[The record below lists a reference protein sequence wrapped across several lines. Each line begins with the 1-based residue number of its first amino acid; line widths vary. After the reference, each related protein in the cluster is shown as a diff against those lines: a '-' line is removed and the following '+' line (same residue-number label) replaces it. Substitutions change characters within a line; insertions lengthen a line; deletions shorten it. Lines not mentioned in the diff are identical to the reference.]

1 MNNVRKAEKKDV
13 KGIVKR
19 ENACFSTPESEESI
33 YSFLKS
39 KTFFVDVIEDEGI
52 VTGHCIYFFVPD
64 NAEIISLAVSPDKRR
79 MGYGRDLVYSVIE
92 RAKENNCKEVFLEVR
107 KSNEAAIA
115 LYTSIGFHQVG
126 ERKNLYSKPEE
137 DGLIMQY
144 VI

>member
-1 MNNVRKAEKKDV
+1 MNTVRKAEKKDV
-13 KGIVKR
+13 KVIVKR
-19 ENACFSTPESEESI
+19 ENVCFSTPETEESI

-64 NAEIISLAVSPDKRR
+64 NAEIISLAVTPEKRR
-79 MGYGRDLVYSVIE
+79 MGYGRDLVYNVIE
-92 RAKENNCKEVFLEVR
+92 RAKENNCKEVYLEVR
-107 KSNEAAIA
+107 KSNEAAIS

-144 VI
+144 LI

>member
-1 MNNVRKAEKKDV
+1 MYTVRRADKKDV

-19 ENACFSTPESEESI
+19 ENSCFSTPETEESI
-33 YSFLKS
+33 YTFLKS
-39 KTFFVDVIEDEGI
+39 KTFYIDVIEDEGV

-64 NAEIISLAVSPDKRR
+64 NAEIISLAVAPEKRR
-79 MGYGRDLVYSVIE
+79 LGFGRDLVYSVIE
-92 RAKENNCKEVFLEVR
+92 KAKENGCKEVFLEVR

-126 ERKNLYSKPEE
+126 ERKNLYSKPDE

-144 VI
+144 II

>member
-1 MNNVRKAEKKDV
+1 MNTVRKAEKKDV

-19 ENACFSTPESEESI
+19 ENVCFSTPETEESI

-64 NAEIISLAVSPDKRR
+64 NAEIISLAVTPEKRR
-79 MGYGRDLVYSVIE
+79 MGYGRDLVYNVIE
-92 RAKENNCKEVFLEVR
+92 RAKDNNCKEVYLEVR
-107 KSNEAAIA
+107 KSNEAAIS

-126 ERKNLYSKPEE
+126 ERKNLYSKPEG

-144 VI
+144 LI

>member
-1 MNNVRKAEKKDV
+1 MYNVRKAEKKDV

-39 KTFFVDVIEDEGI
+39 KTFFIDVIEDEGI
-52 VTGHCIYFFVPD
+52 VTGHCIYFFVPG
-64 NAEIISLAVSPDKRR
+64 NAEIISLAVAPEKRR

-92 RAKENNCKEVFLEVR
+92 KAKANECKEVYLEVR

-144 VI
+144 II

>member
-1 MNNVRKAEKKDV
+1 MNTVRKAEKKDV

-19 ENACFSTPESEESI
+19 ENVCFSTPETEESI

-64 NAEIISLAVSPDKRR
+64 NAEIISLAVTPEKRR
-79 MGYGRDLVYSVIE
+79 MGYGRDLVYNVIE
-92 RAKENNCKEVFLEVR
+92 RAKENNCKEVYLEVR
-107 KSNEAAIA
+107 KSNEAAIS

-144 VI
+144 LI

>member
-1 MNNVRKAEKKDV
+1 MNTVRKAEKKDV

-19 ENACFSTPESEESI
+19 ENVCFSTPETEESI

-64 NAEIISLAVSPDKRR
+64 NAEIISLAVTPEKRR
-79 MGYGRDLVYSVIE
+79 MGYGRDLVYNVIE
-92 RAKENNCKEVFLEVR
+92 RAKENNCKEVYLEVR
-107 KSNEAAIA
+107 KSNEAAIS

-126 ERKNLYSKPEE
+126 ERKNLYSKPED

-144 VI
+144 LI

>member
-1 MNNVRKAEKKDV
+1 MNTVRKAEKKDV

-19 ENACFSTPESEESI
+19 ENVCFSTPETEESI

-64 NAEIISLAVSPDKRR
+64 NAEIISLAVTPEKRR
-79 MGYGRDLVYSVIE
+79 MGYGRDLVYNVIE
-92 RAKENNCKEVFLEVR
+92 RAKENNCKEVYLEVR
-107 KSNEAAIA
+107 KSNETAIS

-144 VI
+144 LI

>member
-1 MNNVRKAEKKDV
+1 MNTVRKAEKKDV

-19 ENACFSTPESEESI
+19 ENVCFSTPETEESI

-64 NAEIISLAVSPDKRR
+64 NAEIISLAVTPEKRR
-79 MGYGRDLVYSVIE
+79 MGYGRDLVYNVIE
-92 RAKENNCKEVFLEVR
+92 RAKENNCKEVYLEVR
-107 KSNEAAIA
+107 KSNEAAIS
-115 LYTSIGFHQVG
+115 LYISIGFHQVG

-144 VI
+144 LI